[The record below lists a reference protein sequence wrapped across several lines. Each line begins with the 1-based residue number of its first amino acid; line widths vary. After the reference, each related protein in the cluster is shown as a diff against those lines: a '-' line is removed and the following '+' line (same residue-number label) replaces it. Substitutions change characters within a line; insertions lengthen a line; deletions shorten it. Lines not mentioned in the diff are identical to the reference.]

1 MKSSLPFRAA
11 RGLGLKFAFPWL
23 MGAASLLAGAG
34 PRAQPDGVLPKDSRL
49 GPLRTYNDECTIVLP
64 KTLAEWTTRAERLR
78 RQILVAEG
86 LWPMPAKTPLK
97 AVITGRIDRPDYTV
111 EKVYFESVPGFYVT
125 GNLYRP
131 KGRSGKLPGVLSP
144 YGHWPEGR
152 FTDKGPDGVLD
163 AIRQGA
169 ERFEAGGRSHLQARC
184 VQLARMGCV
193 VFLYDMIGYGDATQ
207 LPVELAH
214 EQEGAVVKSRPEM
227 NTLENWGFFSP
238 QAETHLESIM
248 GLQTWDSVRALD
260 FLLSLPEVDPDRVG
274 CTGESGGG
282 TQTFILTA
290 IDDRVKVAFPAVM
303 VSLSMQGGC
312 SCENASDLRIG
323 TSNLEMAALF
333 APKPMGLTSADD
345 WTRGMAADGF
355 PKLRRI
361 YGLFG
366 AEDQVSLSAFPQ
378 FKHNFNAVSRMPM
391 YSWFNQ
397 QFHLGLREPVVER
410 DYELLTKE
418 EATVWD
424 AAHPRPPAGP
434 EVERQLLRTLT
445 ASSAQPLE
453 GLSPDEFR
461 KIAGP
466 AVDVLIGRNLDE
478 VGRIEW
484 TPRQEN
490 QRDGYAET
498 AGLLRN
504 VTHKEEL
511 PAIVLRPERRNGN
524 VVIWLEGSGK
534 SSLYAD
540 DPDLRPRAEVRQ
552 LLSQGTTVVGV
563 DLLWQGEF
571 LAYGGTLE
579 RTRTVDDNWAVP
591 AYTFCYNSS
600 LFAQRVHDVL
610 TAVTYARTLGPREA
624 KLVVVGLNGAGPLV
638 AAAVP
643 QARGAITGAAIATAG
658 FRFSRLQ
665 DVRDVNFLPGGAKY
679 GDLPGLIALAGPTP
693 VIQVDAPDHTLPS
706 ALQEL
711 LPGRAAPQSDR

>member
-1 MKSSLPFRAA
+1 MKSSSRFRAA
-11 RGLGLKFAFPWL
+11 WRLGVTFTLSWL
-23 MGAASLLAGAG
+23 MGATILLAGVA
-34 PRAQPDGVLPKDSRL
+34 PRAQPDGVLPKDSRFQ
-49 GPLRTYNDECTIVLP
+49 PLRTYDNECTIVLP
-64 KTLAEWTTRAERLR
+64 KTLEEWKARAERVR

-86 LWPMPAKTPLK
+86 LWPMPVKTPLH
-97 AVITGRIDRPDYTV
+97 AVITGKIDRPDYTV

-131 KGRSGKLPGVLSP
+131 KGRTGKLPAVLDP
-144 YGHWPEGR
+144 YGHWPDGR

-163 AIRQGA
+163 EIKQGA
-169 ERFEAGGRSHLQARC
+169 ERFEEGGRSHLQARC

-193 VFLYDMIGYGDATQ
+193 VFIYDMIGYGDATQ
-207 LPVELAH
+207 IPVELAH
-214 EQEGAVVKSRPEM
+214 DQEGAVVKSRPEM

-260 FLLSLPEVDPDRVG
+260 FLLSLPDVDPDRVG

-345 WTRGMAADGF
+345 WTKGMPADGF
-355 PKLRRI
+355 PKLRQI

-366 AEDQVSLSAFPQ
+366 AEDNVRLSAFPQ

-397 QFHLGLREPVVER
+397 YLKLGLTEPIVEK
-410 DYELLTKE
+410 DYQLLTRE
-418 EATVWD
+418 EGTVWD
-424 AAHPRPPAGP
+424 SAHPRPPGGP
-434 EVERQLLRTLT
+434 DVERQLLRTLT
-445 ASSAQPLE
+445 TASSDQLAA
-453 GLSPDEFR
+453 LSPDEFR

-478 VGRIEW
+478 VGEIKW
-484 TPRQEN
+484 APRYEKEQAGHTE
-490 QRDGYAET
+490 AV
-498 AGLLRN
+498 GLLHN
-504 VTHKEEL
+504 VTHAEEL
-511 PAIVLRPERRNGN
+511 PLILLKPDRWNGST
-524 VVIWLEGSGK
+524 VIWLEGGGK
-534 SSLYAD
+534 ASLYAD
-540 DPDLRPRAEVRQ
+540 DPAMRPRTEVQQQ
-552 LLSQGTTVVGV
+552 LDRGNAVIGV
-563 DLLWQGEF
+563 DLFLQGEF
-571 LAYGGTLE
+571 VAYGGTVE
-579 RTRTVDDNWAVP
+579 RARVVDNNWAVP
-591 AYTFCYNSS
+591 SYTFCYNSS
-600 LFAQRVHDVL
+600 VFAQRVQDIL
-610 TAVTYARTLGPREA
+610 TVVKFAQNLEGANGRI
-624 KLVVVGLNGAGPLV
+624 VVVGLNGAGPLA

-658 FRFSRLQ
+658 FRFSKIQ
-665 DVRDVNFLPGGAKY
+665 DVQDMNFLPGGAKY
-679 GDLPGLIALAGPTP
+679 GDLPGLIALAGSTP
-693 VIQVDAPDHTLPS
+693 VIQIDAPEKPLPS

-711 LPGRAAPQSDR
+711 LP